1 MKAKHIFWTVLILGA
16 GFATYKLL
24 TKKKTEV
31 IKDRNF
37 EIEVE
42 VDETKKP

>member
-16 GFATYKLL
+16 GFAAYKLL
-24 TKKKTEV
+24 TKKKTET
-31 IKDRNF
+31 IQDRNF

-42 VDETKKP
+42 VDEPKK

>member
-24 TKKKTEV
+24 TKKKTV
-31 IKDRNF
+31 TIQDRNF

-42 VDETKKP
+42 VDEPKK